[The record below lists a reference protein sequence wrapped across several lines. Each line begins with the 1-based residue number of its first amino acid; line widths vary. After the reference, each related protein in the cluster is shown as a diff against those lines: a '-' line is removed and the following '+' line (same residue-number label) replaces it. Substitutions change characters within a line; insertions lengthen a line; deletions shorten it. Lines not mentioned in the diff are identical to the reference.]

1 MRAVDLYTY
10 LVENIPESQDD
21 VQVFANCA
29 FRTSYLFTALPLRLF
44 VELCGGIE
52 GLSALLPYI
61 RDGDGDSVEDDEVD
75 IDGVNARL
83 AAPVRALPTRLHEL
97 LQDRIQKTR
106 PHIRQLLYALETLQL
121 IKPIRNAKDAMALAS
136 PPAAEDAFSRV
147 LIDNPKSL
155 HYGYQLVGR
164 ARLLNREGYL
174 KAQSL
179 FSSER
184 MGTVDLT
191 TNYLND
197 ETYDMFD
204 PLERFRYISN
214 LEVTTRDI
222 CADLAAEHPLY
233 GIGIPSHWKRP
244 VKLVGSQMRSL
255 DQHVDAA
262 AETTPLTDVER
273 LREAAAQAGVT
284 PEEARRYYQHVY
296 ASMRKAA
303 AKRVNDRERLTR
315 VRKKVREAA
324 NRQFY
329 AIQAS
334 GKAPEA
340 VRRLNFSEAESRQI
354 IIWNVVLRYHAQEH
368 KHMFALSRFMA
379 NMFPTRFHAKSP
391 ADALRCHW
399 ERMRKQP
406 ESRAMIDKMYAVWK
420 YVLRDA
426 VAAGSL
432 VDDPDIEQFD
442 AKSAVLYFDGLL
454 QRKTLNDLVVK
465 YARGIAEDAE
475 RGQTQ
480 APAVFGRTST
490 RNNPARR
497 KVKRTHKQPT
507 GRLPATMRGQEH
519 RYAIEELH
527 PRARDVTHCEFAE
540 DTYRDSL
547 VSHKRRDHA
556 YSTVL
561 TTHRAYGASVDYSCP
576 ITTMLANEADGPA
589 SEVLRESPLPFYVE
603 PIGRVSTLARRLNAP
618 ALAERLA
625 RLVDGANIEDQAQ
638 CLGEGGY
645 SVGQRYAESVCMQ
658 AQVLNLTLTPER
670 EYNVDEGSQLLA
682 QNKDAAT
689 RACNSLTRILAI
701 SRLRPMAASV
711 GLDSSQKQ
719 TSTVVVHETTGA
731 TRTNVREAGAGLGV
745 VGEEAGY
752 SGRSDDTATKNGT
765 AENGTAAQ
773 RTDAPEERMVPGRG
787 YAASER
793 LYTAISTTLPDELWD
808 TDLSST
814 VTSLDRHLNAVE
826 LRYACSLLASGKL
839 WVRPQYTQL
848 RDHQLH
854 AMSGFKRFEVQD
866 AIEFGLN
873 VVAIQPPDAPME
885 LDKELP
891 APNELVDRI
900 VLGTVDAVG
909 PLGASELELSALYQ
923 KLAGTSAAQ
932 GVFSTLP
939 VDARSALFSAQQVLQ
954 SLCRLAALRR
964 VFVVGSGDCRYVSAT
979 VYHKHWAVSLNG
991 VERAPR
997 LGLNTSGSVNVA
1009 VTGGVLASVLGRVFD
1024 NPGISQAA
1032 LIRRYF
1038 APFVSKFEVLQYL
1051 DMLVE
1056 LGVVRAESVDED
1068 VDAHVPHR
1076 ATYYHLTPEFYGR
1089 LPQVASA
1096 MATAPNF

>member
-1 MRAVDLYTY
+1 
-10 LVENIPESQDD
+10 
-21 VQVFANCA
+21 
-29 FRTSYLFTALPLRLF
+29 
-44 VELCGGIE
+44 
-52 GLSALLPYI
+52 
-61 RDGDGDSVEDDEVD
+61 
-75 IDGVNARL
+75 
-83 AAPVRALPTRLHEL
+83 
-97 LQDRIQKTR
+97 
-106 PHIRQLLYALETLQL
+106 
-121 IKPIRNAKDAMALAS
+121 
-136 PPAAEDAFSRV
+136 
-147 LIDNPKSL
+147 
-155 HYGYQLVGR
+155 
-164 ARLLNREGYL
+164 
-174 KAQSL
+174 
-179 FSSER
+179 
-184 MGTVDLT
+184 
-191 TNYLND
+191 
-197 ETYDMFD
+197 
-204 PLERFRYISN
+204 
-214 LEVTTRDI
+214 
-222 CADLAAEHPLY
+222 
-233 GIGIPSHWKRP
+233 
-244 VKLVGSQMRSL
+244 
-255 DQHVDAA
+255 
-262 AETTPLTDVER
+262 
-273 LREAAAQAGVT
+273 
-284 PEEARRYYQHVY
+284 
-296 ASMRKAA
+296 
-303 AKRVNDRERLTR
+303 
-315 VRKKVREAA
+315 
-324 NRQFY
+324 
-329 AIQAS
+329 
-334 GKAPEA
+334 
-340 VRRLNFSEAESRQI
+340 
-354 IIWNVVLRYHAQEH
+354 
-368 KHMFALSRFMA
+368 
-379 NMFPTRFHAKSP
+379 
-391 ADALRCHW
+391 
-399 ERMRKQP
+399 
-406 ESRAMIDKMYAVWK
+406 
-420 YVLRDA
+420 
-426 VAAGSL
+426 
-432 VDDPDIEQFD
+432 
-442 AKSAVLYFDGLL
+442 
-454 QRKTLNDLVVK
+454 
-465 YARGIAEDAE
+465 
-475 RGQTQ
+475 
-480 APAVFGRTST
+480 
-490 RNNPARR
+490 
-497 KVKRTHKQPT
+497 
-507 GRLPATMRGQEH
+507 
-519 RYAIEELH
+519 
-527 PRARDVTHCEFAE
+527 
-540 DTYRDSL
+540 
-547 VSHKRRDHA
+547 
-556 YSTVL
+556 
-561 TTHRAYGASVDYSCP
+561 
-576 ITTMLANEADGPA
+576 
-589 SEVLRESPLPFYVE
+589 
-603 PIGRVSTLARRLNAP
+603 
-618 ALAERLA
+618 
-625 RLVDGANIEDQAQ
+625 
-638 CLGEGGY
+638 
-645 SVGQRYAESVCMQ
+645 
-658 AQVLNLTLTPER
+658 
-670 EYNVDEGSQLLA
+670 
-682 QNKDAAT
+682 
-689 RACNSLTRILAI
+689 
-701 SRLRPMAASV
+701 
-711 GLDSSQKQ
+711 
-719 TSTVVVHETTGA
+719 
-731 TRTNVREAGAGLGV
+731 
-745 VGEEAGY
+745 EAGY

-765 AENGTAAQ
+765 AENGAAVQ